1 MDRMGLGSHSSSV
14 GEVQHRAVGQDLEV
28 GSTEE
33 CDRIARTSL
42 EAGFLPDVP
51 TALPSRLRELA
62 VLGPLLNSV
71 SVVQRS
77 HSSCV
82 WVAGS
87 SAIWWIG
94 YRLDLFYLV
103 SQQEC

>member
-1 MDRMGLGSHSSSV
+1 MRGWVGWDLDLTPSSD

-42 EAGFLPDVP
+42 DAGFLPDVP
-51 TALPSRLRELA
+51 TTLPSRLRELA
-62 VLGPLLNSV
+62 VLGPLLSSV

-82 WVAGS
+82 GLLVRPPFGGL
-87 SAIWWIG
+87 AI
-94 YRLDLFYLV
+94 D
-103 SQQEC
+103 